1 MGQIID
7 FSSVKREREREG
19 RGRGGEQ
26 FEKEFVKKAV
36 NFQMSRGDARV
47 VEPNNFDEF
56 GYEFRIFWG
65 IWKLFKS
72 ISFLW
77 YYENNFTENTYRPY

>member
-36 NFQMSRGDARV
+36 NFQMSRAGADGLWSRQ
-47 VEPNNFDEF
+47 
-56 GYEFRIFWG
+56 IFWRRRLWRK
-65 IWKLFKS
+65 WKPHKNCDS
-72 ISFLW
+72 
-77 YYENNFTENTYRPY
+77 TYRV